1 MGDHTGAPR
10 RRAWGMILAA
20 VVALAALSG
29 CAAAPGMSDTS
40 VASAASS
47 RHYHSPRY
55 GLAIAYPQGV
65 PAARRFEADYFL
77 GTRWNPDAAAAVPGD
92 ALLALTLPGSN
103 TITRGVMRIGASRA
117 PRALAACSGPSSGP
131 AGAPAEP
138 RRVLI
143 DGVAF
148 TRVDT
153 GDAAMNHH
161 LQRHSYRAVTA
172 GRCIA
177 IDLIVTGVNPSV
189 YASPPAR
196 PFDRET
202 AFARLEAL
210 LSRLRLE

>member
-77 GTRWNPDAAAAVPGD
+77 GTRWNPDAAAAVPRKKLEI
-92 ALLALTLPGSN
+92 AANPTLPAM
-103 TITRGVMRIGASRA
+103 VE
-117 PRALAACSGPSSGP
+117 AC
-131 AGAPAEP
+131 A
-138 RRVLI
+138 RLC
-143 DGVAF
+143 
-148 TRVDT
+148 
-153 GDAAMNHH
+153 DAA
-161 LQRHSYRAVTA
+161 QS
-172 GRCIA
+172 
-177 IDLIVTGVNPSV
+177 
-189 YASPPAR
+189 
-196 PFDRET
+196 
-202 AFARLEAL
+202 LEGGSQAQ
-210 LSRLRLE
+210 